1 MRRATSATAVLALLT
16 VVAVVLGLS
25 ACTSPTAPP
34 QAQTVTDKGTPPLTR
49 YGRVIVTI
57 EP

>member
-1 MRRATSATAVLALLT
+1 VP
-16 VVAVVLGLS
+16 V
-25 ACTSPTAPP
+25 TAPVVTKT
-34 QAQTVTDKGTPPLTR
+34 QTAHFIVKVTDKGTPPLTR